1 LSKKK
6 KEKELS
12 GNSEKKRK
20 EKIVG
25 CRDNNKKEKIKLKF
39 DFFIL

>member
-1 LSKKK
+1 LSKR
-6 KEKELS
+6 ERERVVR
-12 GNSEKKRK
+12 NSEKKRK